1 MGIDSATFWVNLH
14 FSKHERDFMSKF
26 IKKDIARTKKFHG
39 TFRFIDNICALK
51 GTLIQI

>member
-39 TFRFIDNICALK
+39 LSASLIIFVHLK
-51 GTLIQI
+51 VH